1 MLTEWL
7 KKNYNVKKFGEPTWQ
22 MLVKTVGSRAG
33 GGNNALAEKIATSHK
48 AGGMYIHVH
57 TV

>member
-22 MLVKTVGSRAG
+22 MLVKAVGNRAG

-48 AGGMYIHVH
+48 GGGMYINVH